1 MTGTRVQA
9 LPRAVKTP
17 TGPRTRWDLTV
28 LACLIALVMFFPI
41 LWMILTGFKSEQ
53 DAISIPPKVF
63 SAFTLESLNEAI
75 NRSDYGRHMLNSVI
89 SAIGSTIVALL
100 LAVPAAYAMAFYPTR
115 RTNGTLLW
123 ILSTKMLPP
132 VGVVIP
138 IYLIFRD
145 LRLLDNIIGL
155 TLMYTVMNL
164 PVVIWTL
171 FAYFKELPEEI
182 FEAARVDGAST
193 WQELTMLLLPLSL
206 PAIASSALLA
216 VIFAWNEAFWS
227 LNLTSSN
234 ASPLTVFVSSFKTA
248 EGLFWAKMSA
258 GATLAIL
265 PVLVLGWLAQRQLV
279 RGLTLGA
286 VK

>member
-1 MTGTRVQA
+1 
-9 LPRAVKTP
+9 
-17 TGPRTRWDLTV
+17 
-28 LACLIALVMFFPI
+28 MFFPI

-63 SAFTLESLNEAI
+63 STFTLESLNEAI

-89 SAIGSTIVALL
+89 SAIGSTIIALL